1 MGGADKK
8 KLVNNTVIL
17 KTFNVIRHLKII
29 EALFTKTNKKKQTL
43 TLHFVV
49 IKSAQN
55 GMGVI

>member
-29 EALFTKTNKKKQTL
+29 EALFTKTNKKKTDPHS
-43 TLHFVV
+43 TFR
-49 IKSAQN
+49 
-55 GMGVI
+55 GY